1 MIKALTF
8 DLWNTLIGDT
18 HVDISKR
25 RIAILLHLCEQ
36 QRCYRDISAVRS
48 AYQSAT
54 RLWEECWRI
63 KRKGISINELVDHIF
78 ETLNIRL
85 DPAFQDQAVT
95 RFAEVV
101 LEDPPPLLDYASSV
115 LEVLHTKYRIG
126 LICDTGFTPGKVL
139 RQVLEKHNILHYFS
153 CLLFSD
159 EVGATKPSALIFQR
173 ALDAL
178 QLAADEVV
186 HIGNLLET
194 DIVGAKAIGM
204 TAVWINRSEGGNV
217 STISY
222 RPDHEVKHLYEL
234 LHIL

>member
-18 HVDISKR
+18 HVDISNR
-25 RIAILLHLCEQ
+25 RIAILLHVCEQ
-36 QRCYRDISAVRS
+36 QRCYRDISAVRA

-54 RLWEECWRI
+54 RLWEECWRV
-63 KRKGISINELVDHIF
+63 KRKGISIQALVAHIF
-78 ETLNIRL
+78 EKLNVRIESTV
-85 DPAFQDQAVT
+85 QEQVVIE
-95 RFAEVV
+95 FAEVV
-101 LEDPPPLLDYASSV
+101 LEDPPPLLDFASAV
-115 LEVLHTKYRIG
+115 LEVLSTKYRIG
-126 LICDTGFTPGKVL
+126 LICDTGFTPGQVL
-139 RQVLEKHNILHYFS
+139 RQVLKKHNILHYFS

-159 EVGATKPSALIFQR
+159 EVGTAKPSVLIFQR

-178 QLAADEVV
+178 QLSADEVV

-204 TAVWINRSEGGNV
+204 TAVWIDRDEG
-217 STISY
+217 SDITAISY
-222 RPDHEVKHLYEL
+222 RPDHEIKHLYEL